1 MHKKSHP
8 LNILVIAA
16 HPDDEVL
23 GMGGTIKKLSKNNKI
38 TLCVISE
45 GASAQ
50 YDDKKM
56 IQVRQNA
63 CKASG
68 KILGISEF
76 VFFDFPDMRLDTIPH
91 LEINRELEKII
102 KKSHPKIVYSTP
114 HNDLNKDHQKVY
126 ESCLV
131 ATRPLSSSV
140 KQLLC
145 YELPGITREPFRATL
160 YENITKELPFK
171 IKAFKKYESEVM
183 KFPHSRSIKSIENLA
198 VHRGIECGLQKAE
211 AFEII
216 RSISD

>member
-1 MHKKSHP
+1 M
-8 LNILVIAA
+8 NIVVVAA
-16 HPDDEVL
+16 HPDDEVI
-23 GMGGTIKKLSKNNKI
+23 GMGGTIKKLAKEHHI
-38 TLCVISE
+38 TLCVVSE

-50 YDDKKM
+50 YEDEKM

-63 CKASG
+63 CKVSG

-76 VFFDFPDMRLDTIPH
+76 VFFDFPDMRLDTISH

-102 KKSHPKIVYSTP
+102 KKLHPKIVYSTP
-114 HNDLNKDHQKVY
+114 HNDLNKDHQKVF

-145 YELPGITREPFRATL
+145 YELPGIAREPFRATL
-160 YENITKELPFK
+160 YENIVKELSFK

>member
-1 MHKKSHP
+1 M
-8 LNILVIAA
+8 NILVVAA
-16 HPDDEVL
+16 HPDDEVI
-23 GMGGTIKKLSKNNKI
+23 GMGGTIKKLSREHRV
-38 TLCVISE
+38 TLCVVSE

-50 YDDKKM
+50 YEDEKM

-91 LEINRELEKII
+91 LEINRELERVI
-102 KKSHPKIVYSTP
+102 KKFHPKTVYSTP
-114 HNDLNKDHQKVY
+114 YNDLNKDHRKVF

-140 KQLLC
+140 KHLLC
-145 YELPGITREPFRATL
+145 YELPGIVREQFHATS
-160 YENITKELPFK
+160 YENIVKELSFK

-183 KFPHSRSIKSIENLA
+183 KFPHHRSIESIENLA
-198 VHRGIECGLQKAE
+198 VHRGIECGLPKAE
-211 AFEII
+211 AFELI
-216 RSISD
+216 RSVSD

>member
-1 MHKKSHP
+1 M
-8 LNILVIAA
+8 NIVVVAA
-16 HPDDEVL
+16 HPDDEVI
-23 GMGGTIKKLSKNNKI
+23 GMGGTIKKLAKEHHI
-38 TLCVISE
+38 MLCVVSE

-50 YDDKKM
+50 YEDEKM
-56 IQVRQNA
+56 IQVRHNA
-63 CKASG
+63 CKVSG

-76 VFFDFPDMRLDTIPH
+76 VFFDFPDMRLDTISH

-102 KKSHPKIVYSTP
+102 KKLHPKIVYSTP
-114 HNDLNKDHQKVY
+114 HNDLNKDHQKVF

-145 YELPGITREPFRATL
+145 YELPGIAREPFRATL
-160 YENITKELPFK
+160 YENIVKELSFK

-183 KFPHSRSIKSIENLA
+183 KFPHYRSIKSIENLA